1 MDKEL
6 KDQLLAFFSN
16 VERTMKSYS
25 FSLTSRQYI
34 DPNSHMRNI
43 ENMNRICAEL
53 KKKVEKHD

>member
-1 MDKEL
+1 MDKQL
-6 KDQLLAFFSN
+6 KEELLAFFTNIS
-16 VERTMKSYS
+16 RTMKAYN

-43 ENMNRICAEL
+43 ENINRICAEL

>member
-6 KDQLLAFFSN
+6 KEEILRFLIN
-16 VERTMKSYS
+16 VDRTMKAYN

-34 DPNSHMRNI
+34 DPASHMRNI
-43 ENMNRICAEL
+43 ENINRLCSEL

>member
-1 MDKEL
+1 MDKKL
-6 KDQLLAFFSN
+6 KEELLAFFIN

-43 ENMNRICAEL
+43 ENINRICAEL